1 MAEHPDRAFFQA
13 CALTLVTKVLSDIR
27 CWAEQPHPEPL
38 PKDWDCTYRRDLS
51 DVIEQ
56 AVANFAGD
64 SETVARL
71 RRTERLARDV
81 VSAMSSSFAVSSKP
95 AVEWPEAYA
104 AYFQKM
110 LSEELFLRE
119 LRDSLDAKDRRET
132 KRRRQTASDTHTAA
146 PSDAGRIGRDE
157 LHDRNGV
164 SAGGTSVLIQE
175 PRDSGTRNMNSE
187 LNGIDGINTWL
198 QQWWS
203 RAGAIVANYD
213 DSTPEDPWAWQ
224 GWLAAG
230 VLRLPGTIGGESVAP
245 LIEFLQGII
254 ALWEPS
260 ETQGPKPTKS
270 ELLKLSSRAWVTYNR
285 LQVMIGKNQEGADV
299 AAGGGTSADTVAEPV
314 GATDAIGGGV
324 YPDSSTVTAKQLAFH
339 AGVTDREIR
348 KQLKDSPYKTD
359 NHGRKLFDYASALP
373 VLRNW
378 CEGTRT
384 ITLNSIQWPTLAEN
398 LKTLRPERKKK

>member
-13 CALTLVTKVLSDIR
+13 FALTLVTNVLSDIR
-27 CWAEQPHPEPL
+27 CWAEQPHHEPL
-38 PKDWDCTYRRDLS
+38 PKDWDSTYRRNLS
-51 DVIEQ
+51 ANIEQ

-81 VSAMSSSFAVSSKP
+81 VSAMSSSVAVSSKP

-132 KRRRQTASDTHTAA
+132 KRRRRPASDTRTAA
-146 PSDAGRIGRDE
+146 ASDAGRIGQDE

-164 SAGGTSVLIQE
+164 PGGGTSVLIQE

-187 LNGIDGINTWL
+187 LNGIDGFNAWL

-203 RAGAIVANYD
+203 RAGEIVRNYD
-213 DSTPEDPWAWQ
+213 DSTPEDPWTWQ

-260 ETQGPKPTKS
+260 ETQGPKPTEK
-270 ELLKLSSRAWVTYNR
+270 ELLTLSSRAWVTYNR

-299 AAGGGTSADTVAEPV
+299 VTGGGTSTDQAAEPM
-314 GATDAIGGGV
+314 GDDDAEFTERISKAVWCVLLECSPGNFREMLDDGRLKEKPG
-324 YPDSSTVTAKQLAFH
+324 TQRTAKLVALH
-339 AGVTDREIR
+339 IDGLPKELKARHDRKRAVDQAKLSR
-348 KQLKDSPYKTD
+348 KRTARKT
-359 NHGRKLFDYASALP
+359 
-373 VLRNW
+373 
-378 CEGTRT
+378 
-384 ITLNSIQWPTLAEN
+384 
-398 LKTLRPERKKK
+398 